1 MRGKPS
7 KSGAVDTGPG
17 GKQNQTCRIHSGVWS
32 SIQYVHTDSAK
43 ESGILY
49 NFANNQ
55 HVFLKCKGSQLF
67 LTNALVIF
75 EICGEKSIN
84 LFFCRDS

>member
-75 EICGEKSIN
+75 
-84 LFFCRDS
+84 